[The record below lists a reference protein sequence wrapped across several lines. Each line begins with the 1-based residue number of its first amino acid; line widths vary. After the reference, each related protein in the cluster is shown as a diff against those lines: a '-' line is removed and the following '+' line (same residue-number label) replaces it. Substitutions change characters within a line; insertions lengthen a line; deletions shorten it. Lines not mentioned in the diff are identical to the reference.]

1 MENHKIAANKNYIGP
16 LSTIMDVILII
27 TNLPDKASAEMLAQ
41 RLIAERLAA
50 CVNMLAA
57 CTSVYHWQGN
67 VETAQEIP
75 VLIKTTRQ
83 HYEAIEQ
90 TIREVHPYELPEI
103 ISVPLAGG
111 LPAYLDWVAAE
122 TTIQNN

>member
-1 MENHKIAANKNYIGP
+1 
-16 LSTIMDVILII
+16 MDAILII
-27 TNLPDKASAEMLAQ
+27 TNLPDKASAEALAKK
-41 RLIAERLAA
+41 LIQERLAA
-50 CVNMLAA
+50 CVNIMAA
-57 CTSVYHWQGN
+57 CTSVYHWQGK

-83 HYEAIEQ
+83 RYEAAEQ

-103 ISVPLAGG
+103 IMVPLAGG

-122 TTIQNN
+122 TNTQNQ

>member
-1 MENHKIAANKNYIGP
+1 
-16 LSTIMDVILII
+16 MDAILII
-27 TNLPDKASAEMLAQ
+27 TNLPDRTSAEALAQ
-41 RLIAERLAA
+41 RLIRERLAA
-50 CVNMLAA
+50 CVNMMAA
-57 CTSVYHWQGN
+57 CTSVYHWQGK

-90 TIREVHPYELPEI
+90 TIWEVHPYELPEI
-103 ISVPLAGG
+103 IMVTLAGG

-122 TTIQNN
+122 TTIQNQ